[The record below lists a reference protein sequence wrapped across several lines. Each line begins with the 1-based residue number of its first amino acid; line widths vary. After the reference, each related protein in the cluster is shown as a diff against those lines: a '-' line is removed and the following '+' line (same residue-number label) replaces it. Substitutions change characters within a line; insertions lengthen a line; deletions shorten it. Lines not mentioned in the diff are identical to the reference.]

1 MTALTLDPAGSP
13 AELSARLDELD
24 PQLRHR
30 ALRLLGVAE
39 RCCAGDVEV
48 HHAVLDALG
57 D

>member
-1 MTALTLDPAGSP
+1 MTALTLDPAGLP

-48 HHAVLDALG
+48 LHAVLDALG